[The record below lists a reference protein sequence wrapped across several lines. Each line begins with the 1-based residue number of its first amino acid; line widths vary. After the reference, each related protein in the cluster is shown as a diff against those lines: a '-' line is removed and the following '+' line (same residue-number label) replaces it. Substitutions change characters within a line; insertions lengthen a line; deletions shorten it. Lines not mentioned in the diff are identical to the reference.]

1 MKYIMFYIFLV
12 CYVYSKV
19 SMFFVLWL
27 DIVDYVSKVISRIFD
42 FKLFVNNVYLNILL
56 LRFQFI
62 YLIIIYGGLIQM
74 ININYLY
81 DFRKI
86 EFLWI

>member
-19 SMFFVLWL
+19 SMFFVLWF
-27 DIVDYVSKVISRIFD
+27 DIVDYVSEVINRIFD

-62 YLIIIYGGLIQM
+62 YLIIIY
-74 ININYLY
+74 
-81 DFRKI
+81 
-86 EFLWI
+86 LWWFNLDDKY

>member
-27 DIVDYVSKVISRIFD
+27 DIVDRVSEVINRIFD

-56 LRFQFI
+56 LRF
-62 YLIIIYGGLIQM
+62 
-74 ININYLY
+74 
-81 DFRKI
+81 
-86 EFLWI
+86 

>member
-27 DIVDYVSKVISRIFD
+27 DIVDYVSEVINRIFD

-62 YLIIIYGGLIQM
+62 YLIIIY
-74 ININYLY
+74 
-81 DFRKI
+81 
-86 EFLWI
+86 LWWFNLDDKY

>member
-27 DIVDYVSKVISRIFD
+27 DIVDRVSEVISRIFD

-56 LRFQFI
+56 LRF
-62 YLIIIYGGLIQM
+62 
-74 ININYLY
+74 
-81 DFRKI
+81 
-86 EFLWI
+86 